1 MVQGDTTKRVDLS
14 TDDEEDE
21 AKPKRTIVL
30 GELKTDAEAR
40 LAREIEQLRAGPSKG
55 ERQ

>member
-1 MVQGDTTKRVDLS
+1 MVQGDARKQVDLS